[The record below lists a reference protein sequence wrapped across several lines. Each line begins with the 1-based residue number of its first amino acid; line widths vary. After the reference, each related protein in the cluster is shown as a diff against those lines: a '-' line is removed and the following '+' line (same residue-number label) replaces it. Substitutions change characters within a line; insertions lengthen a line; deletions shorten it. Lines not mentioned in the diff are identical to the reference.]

1 MAEYYAVLSKAVAGL
16 DVSTPESRRAVYDKA
31 RNALIG
37 QLKAIDPPLPT
48 AEISRQRLELE
59 EAIRRVERETSS
71 VPAGAPVRVARPAPA
86 EPVVATA
93 APATPPPPPS
103 QSAPSQAAPA
113 SLRRSPQDVFR
124 RAIQDAERGT
134 VAPPIER
141 APVAAKAEAPSWAN
155 ERIERAERTERAP
168 PPPPSYLHTD
178 TDGEPET
185 SRDELRLAPDYEHEW
200 DTPIPVAP
208 PVDADMEGDGDVEE
222 APPRGRRGRRA
233 PRGGDYE
240 MVQRPP
246 RPSRLPMI
254 IMLVLLVAVLGGIAA
269 LGWSQRAL
277 LADIASGFG
286 AGATSESAPPALQD
300 TVAATQASVGG
311 KDTDRLLGGGEVQG
325 TQDVRVVAP
334 AGSED
339 PIGQQVAA
347 SSGAATR
354 IDTPPVDQGPPVMQ
368 RAILYEEP
376 LDAAA
381 AAAGVVAI
389 NASVAWTYVPNGI
402 NGPEIVGNVDVPE
415 RALKMKVA
423 IRRNTDGTLP
433 ASHIVEIVVDAPADF
448 PGGGVRDVPRV
459 VFKPSEDARGQPLI
473 GASARVADGFFW
485 IALSGIEADVNLNLN
500 LLRERVWIDIPL
512 VYENGQRA
520 ILTLEK
526 GAPGAQVFERALT
539 AWTG

>member
-16 DVSTPESRRAVYDKA
+16 DVNSPESRRAVYDKA

-59 EAIRRVERETSS
+59 EAIRRVERETSA
-71 VPAGAPVRVARPAPA
+71 VPAGAPVRVARPAPVEA
-86 EPVVATA
+86 AVAA
-93 APATPPPPPS
+93 PPPP
-103 QSAPSQAAPA
+103 QAAPS

-124 RAIQDAERGT
+124 RAIQDAERDT
-134 VAPPIER
+134 VEPQLER
-141 APVAAKAEAPSWAN
+141 APAVAKADTSWAN
-155 ERIERAERTERAP
+155 ERIDRVPPARPAQSYLPSQGYVEERAP
-168 PPPPSYLHTD
+168 PD
-178 TDGEPET
+178 EP
-185 SRDELRLAPDYEHEW
+185 RLAPDYDHEW
-200 DTPIPVAP
+200 DQPEPGVPLAGHDADGDEP
-208 PVDADMEGDGDVEE
+208 PVK
-222 APPRGRRGRRA
+222 GRRGRRA
-233 PRGGDYE
+233 TRNDHD
-240 MVQRPP
+240 MVERAP
-246 RPSRLPMI
+246 RPSRLPMLI
-254 IMLVLLVAVLGGIAA
+254 LLVLILAMLGGLAA
-269 LGWSQRAL
+269 LGWSQRDFISDL
-277 LADIASGFG
+277 ASGFG
-286 AGATSESAPPALQD
+286 AGTGAGSTPPTVQDSA
-300 TVAATQASVGG
+300 AAVQPEDDGAGG
-311 KDTDRLLGGGEVQG
+311 KDTGRLPEGGQTQG
-325 TQDVRVVAP
+325 SDEVRVVSPGGAQ
-334 AGSED
+334 ADD
-339 PIGQQVAA
+339 PIGQQVTDATA
-347 SSGAATR
+347 VDAATAQ
-354 IDTPPVDQGPPVMQ
+354 DAGSPVAQ

-389 NASVAWTYVPNGI
+389 NAAVTWAYIADGI

-415 RALKMKVA
+415 RALKLRIA
-423 IRRNTDGTLP
+423 IRRNTDETLP
-433 ASHIVEIVVDAPADF
+433 ASHIVEVVVDAPADF

-485 IALSGIEADVNLNLN
+485 IALSGIEQDVDLNVN
-500 LLRERVWIDIPL
+500 LLRDRIWIDVPL